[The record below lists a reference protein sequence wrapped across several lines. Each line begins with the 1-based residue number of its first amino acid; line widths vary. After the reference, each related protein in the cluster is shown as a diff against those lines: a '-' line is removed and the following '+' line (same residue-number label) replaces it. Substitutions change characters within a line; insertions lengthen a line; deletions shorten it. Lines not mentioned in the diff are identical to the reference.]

1 VVRLPSYKHCG
12 FHWLGISRHNTYIA
26 LVAVRVNGT
35 AVISAIDLRRETK
48 R

>member
-1 VVRLPSYKHCG
+1 MLIYALRFSLI
-12 FHWLGISRHNTYIA
+12 GISLHSSYIA